1 MKKPRVVLRVLV
13 SFSLAILFP
22 LGFAAS
28 ERGLFEED
36 EETTPA
42 EKKPAK
48 PQIEV
53 PRTEEANKLAQE
65 LIGRLNGSY
74 FSLERAG
81 FDSFNATFEVKCESG
96 AAGTA
101 KLTWNRKDER
111 VLLVGE
117 SQSPRGK
124 KRSRKDPPYELLAA
138 FIAPAGAS
146 LLGLSVDK
154 ATVAE
159 ATREMEIGTMSVSL
173 KEIVLP
179 FIARGP
185 FEGGP
190 RPGPGVYA
198 VKVGDEFVI
207 DASEQA
213 SKDDSG
219 VKSDLFFLGADGRRF
234 RGFLVFLMGDNEV
247 SMETVCEG
255 EEAEGKLFIKS
266 LSATVNHPSLGS
278 VKGEYAFTYTHTQG
292 NVFLKRIVAT
302 VTMESEAFW
311 SATAQLKDVRL
322 VGRPAEGKTTQ

>member
-13 SFSLAILFP
+13 AFSPAILFP
-22 LGFAAS
+22 LGLAAP
-28 ERGLFEED
+28 ERGLSEEGEGATSLQ
-36 EETTPA
+36 EEPV
-42 EKKPAK
+42 
-48 PQIEV
+48 EV
-53 PRTEEANKLAQE
+53 PRTEEANKLARE
-65 LIGRLNGSY
+65 LIGKLTGSY

-81 FDSFNATFEVKCESG
+81 IDSFNATFEVKCESG
-96 AAGTA
+96 AAGAA

-124 KRSRKDPPYELLAA
+124 KRSRKDPPNELLAA
-138 FIAPAGAS
+138 FIAPAGGDF
-146 LLGLSVDK
+146 LLGLSVGEAK
-154 ATVAE
+154 VAE
-159 ATREMEIGTMSVSL
+159 ARREMEIGTMSVSL

-185 FEGGP
+185 FESRP

-198 VKVGDEFVI
+198 VKVGEEFVI

-219 VKSDLFFLGADGRRF
+219 VKSDLFFLGANGRRF

-322 VGRPAEGKTTQ
+322 VGRPAERKTTQ